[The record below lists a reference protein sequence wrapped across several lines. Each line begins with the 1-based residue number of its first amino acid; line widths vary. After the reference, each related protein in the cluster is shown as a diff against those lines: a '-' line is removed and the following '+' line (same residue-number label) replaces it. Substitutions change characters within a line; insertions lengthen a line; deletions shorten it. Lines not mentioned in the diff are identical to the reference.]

1 MEIKHNNHSGFTL
14 IELLVSLTVLMVL
27 VSVSVSNYGPV
38 FAQRA
43 LIQKTEHLYHF
54 LRLAKTQSIQ
64 DNKQIYVHFCQF
76 ENTEIWRMA
85 MTDSDSCDCFVANSC
100 LLNGNNKVEQLTDGK
115 QLSASPSDI
124 TFSAQKVSY
133 KPMRFGINAGS
144 VTLHNNSGNKLKVI
158 QSSMRLRLC
167 SPDEA
172 QLGYEQC

>member
-14 IELLVSLTVLMVL
+14 IELLVSLAVLMVL

-115 QLSASPSDI
+115 QLLASPSDI

-144 VTLHNNSGNKLKVI
+144 VTVI